1 MRFHRTKATTLIQVI
16 ASDIQSLLINK
27 VCNNFFSIAFEETTD
42 VSTTKIMV
50 TMLRYFDEAC
60 GSVNTILYKIDE
72 VPITDAETLFNVL
85 DSNLTNDLLSYEKIV
100 SVSTEGPNVMI
111 GLRNSVTSRLIEK
124 QPAIFSL
131 HCPCHVSALIS
142 SYAVKKLPKD
152 ISNLCAI
159 FFIILVCHPDKSSCL
174 LSFKNLL
181 SVNHTSC
188 YVLPKLGG

>member
-1 MRFHRTKATTLIQVI
+1 MRFHRTKATALIQVI

-27 VCNNFFSIAFEETTD
+27 VCNNFFSIAFDETTD

-50 TMLRYFDEAC
+50 NMLRYFDEVC
-60 GSVNTILYKIDE
+60 GSVNTFLYKIDE
-72 VPITDAETLFNVL
+72 VPIADAETLFNVL

-100 SVSTEGPNVMI
+100 SVSTEGANVMI

-142 SYAVKKLPKD
+142 SYAAKKLPKD
-152 ISNLCAI
+152 IEE
-159 FFIILVCHPDKSSCL
+159 LVCDIFYHFSMSPRQEFL
-174 LSFKNLL
+174 FTEFQFLEIRTLR
-181 SVNHTSC
+181 HW
-188 YVLPKLGG
+188 Y